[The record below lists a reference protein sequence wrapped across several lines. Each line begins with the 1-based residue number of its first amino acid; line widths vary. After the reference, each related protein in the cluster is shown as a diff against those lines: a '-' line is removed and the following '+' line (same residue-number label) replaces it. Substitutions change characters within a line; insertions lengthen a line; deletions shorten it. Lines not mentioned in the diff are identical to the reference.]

1 MYQTISEKIDVLG
14 IFRNASFTPKKFKW
28 NHRDYTIDEVTS
40 IHERRDGGRL
50 MSRYAVLSG
59 GNLFLLEHDC
69 GQETWTLEQ
78 IWMEG

>member
-1 MYQTISEKIDVLG
+1 MKIIYFDCHAGISGDMTVGALL
-14 IFRNASFTPKKFKW
+14 S
-28 NHRDYTIDEVTS
+28 
-40 IHERRDGGRL
+40 RRLPSGAAV
-50 MSRYAVLSG
+50 AVLSG